1 MKRGDSMLFGKKLA
15 LRKEIFEK
23 AEALREVKGY
33 SSLEELVEHLI
44 DKEFELIREGGD
56 EKTIEKLK
64 GLGYIS

>member
-1 MKRGDSMLFGKKLA
+1 MLFGKKLA

-44 DKEFELIREGGD
+44 DKEFELIREGGVVH
-56 EKTIEKLK
+56 TIENLMD
-64 GLGYIS
+64 LD

>member
-1 MKRGDSMLFGKKLA
+1 MLFGKKLA

-56 EKTIEKLK
+56 
-64 GLGYIS
+64 